1 MPGIFVLEREVLK
14 FPHFKM
20 EKRLFTYKMR
30 LLLRIVKTFISRM
43 PLKEYINFRKEGKI
57 VPGRDKRAQNDKIF
71 YKKIL
76 YQDLNDKMCLPNH
89 DKGSCAW
96 AWPTQCPHFVELCPR
111 MQPEEPPG

>member
-1 MPGIFVLEREVLK
+1 
-14 FPHFKM
+14 
-20 EKRLFTYKMR
+20 MR

-96 AWPTQCPHFVELCPR
+96 AWPAQCPHFVGLCAGVLKKLTFTD
-111 MQPEEPPG
+111 MGW